1 MSKRGRRWEHLQ
13 QELSLSETYASLGV
27 DSTLDDEDSDGSSVG
42 ELVDPAELGEPV
54 VHQQQAADAAGNF
67 PAATVSKRPWS
78 AQLSN
83 AGALQLRPSLVHGT
97 QNIEMILERGE
108 KLELLVT
115 RRTRSRPRR
124 SSSRRRARS

>member
-97 QNIEMILERGE
+97 QNIEMIL
-108 KLELLVT
+108 KAFDPANPLLT
-115 RRTRSRPRR
+115 RALRVI
-124 SSSRRRARS
+124 ARSDHSNSTLR